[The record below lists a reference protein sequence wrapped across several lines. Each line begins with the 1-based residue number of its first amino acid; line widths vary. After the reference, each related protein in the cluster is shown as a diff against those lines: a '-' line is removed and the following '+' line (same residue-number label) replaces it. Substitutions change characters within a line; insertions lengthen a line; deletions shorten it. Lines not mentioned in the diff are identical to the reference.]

1 MRDDGIDIY
10 LPCEVLSVK
19 VLVGPDER
27 MSTLEQLCLRAVLG
41 PEQALHEAL
50 CCRDL
55 SEVSLRI
62 GVTKVYETFA
72 PLPGGHFE

>member
-1 MRDDGIDIY
+1 MEDG
-10 LPCEVLSVK
+10 EVTFR
-19 VLVGPDER
+19 LVSLFSINNAR
-27 MSTLEQLCLRAVLG
+27 MACSRTASDFAPLV

-50 CCRDL
+50 WCRDL